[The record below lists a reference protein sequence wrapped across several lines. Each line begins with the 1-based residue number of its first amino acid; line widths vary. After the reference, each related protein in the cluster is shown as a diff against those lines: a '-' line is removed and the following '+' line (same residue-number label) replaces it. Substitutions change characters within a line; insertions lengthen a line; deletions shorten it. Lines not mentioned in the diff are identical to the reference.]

1 MNKNFSHHFI
11 NYDETMLQ
19 HKVASIKQRL
29 SRTIPVSG
37 LAHEELCDML
47 EQLTKIDLG
56 KFFLINGGANGYWTD
71 YFLNFPREKIAS
83 LPYIE
88 QILFNSEVMVA
99 TYQRQQIFK
108 QENQEK
114 LHNGAHL
121 AAIPSGLMS
130 ELLDLDYSFIPN
142 IEITAID
149 IDQQSFEYSKQ
160 KYPDLYAKY
169 TINQAC
175 QDALEMDIQNRFDLI
190 SSNGLT
196 IYIPDDKLVAKLF
209 SNFYKALKPGGKL
222 VTSFLT
228 YPASFP
234 EKTEQSYTKNQAK
247 EQLEIGLFVDILQV
261 KWNAFRTTSQFSQL
275 ISAAGFRNLKII
287 PDEKNIFPTVVA
299 YKN

>member
-1 MNKNFSHHFI
+1 MNNNFSHQFTE
-11 NYDETMLQ
+11 YDESMLQ
-19 HKVASIKQRL
+19 QKVASIKQRL
-29 SRTIPVSG
+29 SQTIPVSG
-37 LAHEELCDML
+37 LTYEELCDML
-47 EQLTKIDLG
+47 EQLAKIDIG

-71 YFLNFPREKIAS
+71 YFINFPRDKIAS

-88 QILFNSEVMVA
+88 QIIFNSEVMTA

-108 QENQEK
+108 QQNQEK
-114 LHNGAHL
+114 LQNGVHL

-130 ELLDLDYSFIPN
+130 ELLDLDYSSIKN

-149 IDQQSFEYSKQ
+149 LDQQSLEYSKQ

-169 TINQAC
+169 TISQTC
-175 QDALEMDIQNRFDLI
+175 QDAFEMNLHNRFDLI

-196 IYIPDDKLVAKLF
+196 IYIPDDELVAKLF
-209 SNFYKALKPGGKL
+209 SSFYQALKPGGKL

-234 EKTEQSYTKNQAK
+234 DKTEQIYPKNQLK
-247 EQLEIGLFVDILQV
+247 EQIEIGLFVDILQV
-261 KWNAFRTTSQFSQL
+261 KWNTFRTTEQFSQL
-275 ISAAGFRNLKII
+275 ISSVGFSNLKII